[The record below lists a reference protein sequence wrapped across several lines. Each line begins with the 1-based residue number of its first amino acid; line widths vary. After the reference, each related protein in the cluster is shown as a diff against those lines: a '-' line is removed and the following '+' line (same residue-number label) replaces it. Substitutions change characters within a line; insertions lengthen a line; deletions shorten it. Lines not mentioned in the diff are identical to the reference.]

1 MRLLFLSILLI
12 YHNFFPVIKSYA
24 EYHCAERRNHN
35 RELYK
40 EYQYNQL
47 MDNYDV
53 KFYKLD
59 LEASDSTTYL
69 SGSVTVLVE
78 VLKTPFNEI
87 VLELSDNMTIDSIL
101 VDDIIADF
109 VHQNDEIVI
118 STDAAYETN
127 SLVNIQI
134 FYSGSGRNLAKYSG
148 IYNQYSFQ
156 LNRYVTYTLS
166 EPFYSKEW
174 FPCKQVLTDKADSV
188 FIFITTDSTLMAGSN
203 GLLAS
208 VTNMPGNKVRYE
220 WKSFYPVAYYL
231 ISLSVADYYDYSFY
245 TGNNGSDDSV
255 LVQNYIYNKQEY
267 INNNIED
274 INKTGDLINLFS
286 ELFGPYPFA
295 KEKYG
300 HCVVPMGGGMEH
312 QTMTSLGNFSFGLV
326 AHELAHQ
333 WFGNNVTCGSWHD
346 IWINEGFAS
355 YSEYL
360 ANQYLLSQDN
370 ADIWMLNAHDIVYM
384 EATGSIYVPDELM
397 DDPARIFNNRL
408 SYKKGAA
415 IIHMIRQE
423 LDNDSLFFGILQE
436 FQSLFKD
443 SVALGM
449 DFKDLLEQR
458 SGIDFTDFFNQ
469 WYFGEG
475 YPELN
480 VSWEYSDDT
489 LSISSFQTTSSK
501 VTPLFNTLTEY
512 KIVLPKGDTSVF
524 LRQKSNLDQYKLY
537 MPLKVKSVRVDPENW
552 LLMKINLQNIFN
564 IDEKYSVYPN
574 PGKDKI
580 LIHFNDPDTKYE
592 IYVTDML
599 GKIVDNFES
608 TRQVYEYYL
617 DALPKGLYFL
627 LIKAEDKLYSSKFV
641 KI

>member
-1 MRLLFLSILLI
+1 MNLAILSILLLFPEI
-12 YHNFFPVIKSYA
+12 FSITKCYAESDCASQNNYHN
-24 EYHCAERRNHN
+24 R
-35 RELYK
+35 LYK
-40 EYQYNQL
+40 QYEYNQL

-59 LEASDSTTYL
+59 LEVTDSTTYI
-69 SGSVTVLVE
+69 SGSATVLVE
-78 VLKTPFNEI
+78 VLETPFNEI
-87 VLELSDNMTIDSIL
+87 VLELSDLMTVDSIL
-101 VDDIIADF
+101 VDEIIAVF
-109 VHQNDEIVI
+109 IHQNDEIII
-118 STDAAYETN
+118 SPASEYKVN
-127 SLVNIQI
+127 SLVSIQI
-134 FYSGSGRNLAKYSG
+134 FYSGSGKNLARYSG
-148 IYNQYSFQ
+148 IYNQYSLQ
-156 LNRYVTYTLS
+156 LNKNITYTLS

-188 FIFITTDSTLMAGSN
+188 YVFITTDSILKAGSN
-203 GLLAS
+203 GILTS
-208 VTNMPGNKVRYE
+208 VANLPGNKIRYE

-245 TGNNGSDDSV
+245 TKDEGSDDSI

-267 INNNIED
+267 INDNIES

-295 KEKYG
+295 SEKYG

-360 ANQYLLSQDN
+360 ANQYLVSQEN
-370 ADIWMLNAHDIVYM
+370 ADLWMLSAHDIVFM
-384 EATGSIYVPDELM
+384 ESLGSIYVPDELM
-397 DDPARIFNNRL
+397 NDPARIFNNRL

-415 IIHMIRQE
+415 IIHMIRHE
-423 LDNDSLFFGILQE
+423 LHNDSLFFDILKE
-436 FQSLFKD
+436 FQSYYKD
-443 SVALGM
+443 SVALGL
-449 DFKDLLEQR
+449 DFKNLLEEK

-480 VSWEYSDDT
+480 VSWEYDDDT
-489 LSISSFQTTSSK
+489 LSISTFQTTSSLM
-501 VTPLFNTLTEY
+501 TPLFNTLTEY
-512 KIVLPKGDTSVF
+512 KIIFLKGDTSIF
-524 LRQKSNLDQYKLY
+524 LRQKSNYDHYKLF
-537 MPLKVKSVRVDPENW
+537 MPHKVKSVEVDPDNW

-564 IDEKYSVYPN
+564 IDKKYTIYPN
-574 PGKDKI
+574 PGGDKI
-580 LIHFNDPDTKYE
+580 LIHFNVPDVKYE
-592 IYVTDML
+592 IYITDML
-599 GKIVDNFES
+599 GKLVDKFES
-608 TRQVYEYYL
+608 TRQVYEIYV
-617 DALPKGLYFL
+617 DSLPEGLYFL
-627 LIKAEDKLYSSKFV
+627 LITEEGKLYSSKFV